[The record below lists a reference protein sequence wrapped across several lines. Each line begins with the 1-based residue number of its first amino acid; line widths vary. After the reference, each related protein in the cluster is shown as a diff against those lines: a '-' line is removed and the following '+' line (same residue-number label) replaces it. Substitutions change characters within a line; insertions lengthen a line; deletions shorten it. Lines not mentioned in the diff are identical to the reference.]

1 MSASEIRVGLCGFSM
16 AQAEYPRRF
25 PVVEIQHTFYQP
37 PASAVLD
44 RWRRTM
50 PGGFELTIK
59 AWQLITHTAA
69 SPTYRRLRRA
79 LTDDERA
86 GAGAFRDSAIVAEA
100 WRVTC
105 ECAARVRATAILFQ
119 CPARFTPTPPH
130 LTALRSFF
138 ARIDRPAGVNLLFE
152 PRGPAWTPAIG
163 RAVSDEIGAVHVV
176 DPFVTPPVARSED
189 PLRYFRLHGI
199 GGARHVYS
207 EGELAEL
214 AQLAARP
221 DSRVTY
227 VMFNNIPRVGD
238 AERFQARL
246 AAFARR

>member
-1 MSASEIRVGLCGFSM
+1 MVGYGIVRSDGDPFPSRCSRGGSGFEQIVSDSEIRVGLCGFSM
-16 AQAEYPRRF
+16 AQAGYPRRF
-25 PVVEIQHTFYQP
+25 PVVEIQHPFYQP
-37 PASAVLD
+37 PAAAVHD
-44 RWRRTM
+44 RWRKTM
-50 PGGFELTIK
+50 TDGYEFTIK

-69 SPTYRRLRRA
+69 SPTYRRLRRV
-79 LTDDERA
+79 LTEDERA
-86 GAGAFRDSAIVAEA
+86 GAGAFRDSAFVAEA
-100 WRVTC
+100 WCVTC

-130 LTALRSFF
+130 LTALRAFF

-176 DPFVTPPVARSED
+176 DPFVTPPVARSEA

-199 GGARHVYS
+199 GGASHVNN

-214 AQLAARP
+214 AEF
-221 DSRVTY
+221 V
-227 VMFNNIPRVGD
+227 FC
-238 AERFQARL
+238 
-246 AAFARR
+246 